1 MPEFAANELET
12 IDIIEFGEFILSII
26 HDYMNN
32 NLQIISNPKYEGIIH
47 SAVFEIITNCYNS
60 TLVEDLSELI
70 SENITTYFQTVGII
84 RSYPTS
90 IIIVPPDLEKL
101 TMQLTYLQN
110 VPQPA
115 QKEDAWYNFRW
126 NHLTASSIWKA
137 LESSQCKQN
146 ELIINKCEPINL
158 AKKKRVNINSP
169 FHHGHKYE
177 PLSTIFYEKMFN
189 TKIGEF
195 GCIKHKTIEHLAA
208 SPDGINIKKNNSRYG
223 RLLEIK
229 NIVNRVIDG
238 RPKKEYWIQMQ
249 MQMECCDLDEC
260 DFLETRFKEYETED
274 DFEKDG
280 SFTFTKEG
288 KAKGI
293 IVCFYTQNG
302 PLYKYAPFQCSKK
315 QYEKWYDNCME
326 ENNNLTWVRNIFWWL
341 DEHSCVLVLRNKQWF
356 NSVKEQFKTFWDIIL
371 KERVAGY
378 EHRKPKKRIK
388 KKSDPNLKNIVIKVR
403 TESFDH
409 SQIVEPN

>member
-1 MPEFAANELET
+1 MPEFAVDELET

-90 IIIVPPDLEKL
+90 IIIAPPDLEKL

-115 QKEDAWYNFRW
+115 QTEDAWYLFRW
-126 NHLTASSIWKA
+126 NHLTASSIWKC
-137 LESSQCKQN
+137 LEDSQCKQN
-146 ELIINKCEPINL
+146 ELIRNKCEPINL
-158 AKKKRVNINSP
+158 AKKKGINIGSAM
-169 FHHGHKYE
+169 HHGHKYE
-177 PLSTIFYEKMFN
+177 PLTTIFYEKMYN

-195 GCIKHKTIEHLAA
+195 GCIKHKTIKHLAA

-229 NIVNRVIDG
+229 NIVNREING

-260 DFLETRFKEYETED
+260 DFMETRFKEYPTEKDFD
-274 DFEKDG
+274 DDG

-288 KAKGI
+288 KVKGI

-302 PLYKYAPFQCSKK
+302 PLYKYAPFSCSKE

-326 ENNNLTWVRNIFWWL
+326 ENNNLTWVRNIFWQL

-356 NSVKEQFKTFWDIIL
+356 NSVKEQFKTFWEIIL
-371 KERVAGY
+371 KERVTGY

>member
-1 MPEFAANELET
+1 MFSINELET
-12 IDIIEFGEFILSII
+12 IDIIDFGEFILSII
-26 HDYMNN
+26 HDFMNN
-32 NLQIISNPKYEGIIH
+32 NPLIISDPKYETIIH
-47 SAVFEIITNCYNS
+47 EEVFEIVKNSYNS
-60 TLVEDLSELI
+60 TVVEEISELI
-70 SENITTYFQTVGII
+70 SQNITNYFQTVGVL

-90 IIIVPPDLEKL
+90 IIITTPDVEKL
-101 TMQLTYLQN
+101 TTKLTYLQN

-115 QKEDAWYNFRW
+115 QKEDEWYLFRW

-137 LESSQCKQN
+137 LEKSQCKQN
-146 ELIINKCEPINL
+146 ELILNKCEPINL
-158 AKKKRVNINSP
+158 AKKKSININSP

-177 PLSTIFYEKMFN
+177 PLSTIFYEKMYN

-195 GCIKHKTIEHLAA
+195 GCIKHKTIEYLAA

-229 NIVNRVIDG
+229 NIVNREING
-238 RPKKEYWIQMQ
+238 RPKKEYWTQMQ

-260 DFLETRFKEYETED
+260 DFLETRFKEYESED

-302 PLYKYAPFQCSKK
+302 PLYKYSPFQCSKEK
-315 QYEKWYDNCME
+315 YEKWYDNCIE
-326 ENNNLTWVRNIFWWL
+326 ENNNLTWVRNIFWYL
-341 DEHSCVLVLRNKQWF
+341 DEHSCVLVTRNKNWF
-356 NSVKEQFKTFWDIIL
+356 NSANPTFKKIWEIIL
-371 KERVAGY
+371 KERTSGY

-388 KKSDPNLKNIVIKVR
+388 KKSDPNLKNVVIKIR
-403 TESFDH
+403 TQSFDN
-409 SQIVEPN
+409 SQLIEPN